1 MKRELYFLVG
11 RESERANSL
20 GEERIAQ
27 QHPAIEWIVL
37 RRIAET
43 VALEEELQKLTHSMS
58 QVHVSRFFTAFL
70 GFR

>member
-27 QHPAIEWIVL
+27 QPVIEWILL
-37 RRIAET
+37 RRIAEP
-43 VALEEELQKLTHSMS
+43 VALEES
-58 QVHVSRFFTAFL
+58 
-70 GFR
+70 